1 MQKKTINEICT
12 FLPKS
17 KIRAGEGKE
26 VGKYPFFTSSDI
38 QKLYLDDFLHNGE
51 RIIIGTGGKPSCNYY
66 SGKFAV
72 STDNFVLKTN
82 NKVMGKY
89 LYYFLRHNNLA
100 VLEKGFRGAGLKHIG
115 KEYLESVLV
124 PIKDLSIQQSI
135 VATLDKINELIDA
148 NKHHLELLDEA
159 VKSRFVE
166 MFGNINE
173 NNKGFETNQLREFCD
188 AIGDGLHGTPD
199 YDENGSYYFVNGN
212 NLHKDKIK
220 ITDST
225 KKVGKTEYSKHYIAF
240 NESTVFL
247 SINGTLGNVAIYDN
261 EPIIIGKSVAYCVLK
276 GKLNKVFVSEL
287 FKSHFFK
294 EYMESESSGSTIKN
308 FGLKA
313 LRDYRII
320 VPPLEMQKE
329 FTEFVK
335 QTEVMKNKI
344 IHNIGYLALL
354 LNKKMDEYFGGD
366 ANA

>member
-1 MQKKTINEICT
+1 MKQLFLKDICHIKT
-12 FLPKS
+12 
-17 KIRAGEGKE
+17 GKLDANAANDN
-26 VGKYPFFTSSDI
+26 GLYPFFTCSKEPLKINTFAYDCECV
-38 QKLYLDDFLHNGE
+38 LLGGNGE
-51 RIIIGTGGKPSCNYY
+51 FNVNMYN
-66 SGKFAV
+66 GKFNAYQRTYIIEVKDSSRHSLKLLHYIIKTKVQHFKNV
-72 STDNFVLKTN
+72 SNGGVIKFIK
-82 NKVMGKY
+82 
-89 LYYFLRHNNLA
+89 
-100 VLEKGFRGAGLKHIG
+100 IG
-115 KEYLESVLV
+115 DIERIQFPDISIKE
-124 PIKDLSIQQSI
+124 QQSI

-148 NKHHLELLDEA
+148 NKRQSELLDEA